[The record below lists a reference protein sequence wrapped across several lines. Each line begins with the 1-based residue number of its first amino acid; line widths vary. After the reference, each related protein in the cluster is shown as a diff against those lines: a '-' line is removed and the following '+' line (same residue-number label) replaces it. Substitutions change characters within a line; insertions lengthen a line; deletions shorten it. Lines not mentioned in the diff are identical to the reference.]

1 MHLESAAR
9 PTVSINGTIESSRVF
24 ERAAFGNRHSK
35 IGEET
40 GSFQQ
45 PAAKASPK
53 RNRSAVKTYMR
64 CKGSPFRR
72 RQP

>member
-1 MHLESAAR
+1 MLMPATMHLESAAR

-40 GSFQQ
+40 GSFQLLQ
-45 PAAKASPK
+45 KLHHKETA
-53 RNRSAVKTYMR
+53 
-64 CKGSPFRR
+64 RR
-72 RQP
+72 